1 MADGQVTPVASSRS
15 SSPAPSDDDD
25 DDDDVS
31 GSESSKAPNER
42 KELMDLEARGDQ
54 LFGVCDLD
62 HAFLHSREFL
72 GRSPTRS
79 EAEAYADDADAFKE
93 SHHVTTASD
102 QVSIKYDD
110 ESGNEVCTQPAALAH
125 A

>member
-31 GSESSKAPNER
+31 GSES
-42 KELMDLEARGDQ
+42 Q
-54 LFGVCDLD
+54 
-62 HAFLHSREFL
+62 
-72 GRSPTRS
+72 
-79 EAEAYADDADAFKE
+79 
-93 SHHVTTASD
+93 HVTTASD